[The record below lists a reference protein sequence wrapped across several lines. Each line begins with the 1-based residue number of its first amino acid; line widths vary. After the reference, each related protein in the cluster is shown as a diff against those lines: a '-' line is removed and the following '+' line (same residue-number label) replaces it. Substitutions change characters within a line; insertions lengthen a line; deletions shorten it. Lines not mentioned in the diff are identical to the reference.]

1 MRIQSASLD
10 VPGHCPNNCKFCV
23 SEASG
28 SSTMLKNAFIKGD
41 YKHANWIEKEFEDR
55 LEYLRDSGINTLVLT
70 GTGSE
75 PHLNSTYLEAFA
87 RVNNNLRSRF
97 KHIEIQTSGVMF
109 NEDTMDCLQ
118 SKVGIKTISLSLSS
132 FASPKNAELNG
143 TPETH
148 KVNIPKLCKT
158 IKEHGFNLRLS
169 LNMNRPG
176 FSMLK
181 EFKDYFKIAKELGAD
196 QITFRKLYST
206 KGKSS
211 KNKWIEE
218 NSMPDEW
225 WDDLEKYIGKK
236 GRVLN
241 VLPFGAIKYSIHE
254 LSTVIDKDCMSKGNK
269 KDIKYLILRRNCK
282 LYSEWDDPAS
292 LVF

>member
-28 SSTMLKNAFIKGD
+28 SSTMLKNAFVKGD
-41 YKHANWIEKEFEDR
+41 YDYAKWIEREFADR

-75 PHLNSTYLEAFA
+75 PHMNSLYLEAFS
-87 RVNNNLRSRF
+87 RVNRELKSRF
-97 KHIEIQTSGVMF
+97 KHIEIQTSGVKF
-109 NEDTMDCLQ
+109 TEDTMKCLQ
-118 SKVGIKTISLSLSS
+118 NGVGVKTVSLSISS
-132 FASPKNAELNG
+132 FGSPKNAELNG
-143 TPETH
+143 SPAVF

-169 LNMNRPG
+169 LNINKPG
-176 FSMLK
+176 FGMLK
-181 EFKDYFKIAKELGAD
+181 DLKDYFKISKELGAD

-206 KGKSS
+206 KGKSD

-218 NSMPDEW
+218 NSMSDEW
-225 WDDLEKYIGKK
+225 WDALEKYIGKK

-241 VLPFGAIKYSIHE
+241 VLPFGAIKYSIHG
-254 LSTVIDKDCMSKGNK
+254 LSTVIDRDCMSKGNK

>member
-1 MRIQSASLD
+1 VQIQSASLD
-10 VPGHCPNNCKFCV
+10 VPGGCPNNCKFCV

-28 SSTMLKNAFIKGD
+28 SSTMLKNVFIKGNYD
-41 YKHANWIEKEFEDR
+41 HARWIEIEFIDR

-75 PHLNSTYLEAFA
+75 PHMNRLYLEAFSQA
-87 RVNNNLRSRF
+87 NRELVSRF
-97 KHIEIQTSGVMF
+97 KNIEIQTSGVNF
-109 NEDTMDCLQ
+109 TEDTMKYLQ
-118 SKVGIKTISLSLSS
+118 NTIGVKTVSLSISS
-132 FASPKNAELNG
+132 FGSPKNAELNG
-143 TPETH
+143 SPAEL
-148 KVNIPKLCKT
+148 KVNIPRLCKA

-169 LNMNRPG
+169 LNINRPG
-176 FSMLK
+176 FGMIK
-181 EFKDYFKIAKELGAD
+181 DFKDYFRIAKELEAD

-206 KGKSS
+206 KGKSE

-218 NSMPDEW
+218 NSMSDEW
-225 WDDLEKYIGKK
+225 WDDLEKYIVKK

-241 VLPFGAIKYSIHE
+241 VLPFGAIKYSIHG